1 MKNLTDWENTLRQ
14 QLSGAEEEVPS
25 SGWEKLMERMASD
38 GTSEPLAHPAV
49 SAKKPLGL
57 RLWKIAAPLTAAAAC
72 TAVAFL
78 FVQHNENNMGEQVA
92 NLNKAHAPSVSP
104 KANVLS
110 PDNTEKAL
118 AQSLP
123 KRPLTAK
130 SETNKLYTPKT
141 QDLKDDSVK
150 ESTTAE
156 TAQTFEASAQES
168 NTKESIRHENNET
181 TSAKVQQKP
190 LGQTALAYIRNERRK
205 SVSHVPSLSL
215 YSAAGSTAS
224 ASQAGYVMVAATSS
238 LQNSTNNKVSPN
250 EALGAVTQSNLNQ
263 YADSRVTHKMPVK
276 VGLSVNVPL
285 TSRLSLHTGLNY
297 TLLSSEIV
305 SGTDNSYYQ
314 TDQTLH
320 YVGLPVGVSY
330 AFLNTRYID
339 LYGSAGIEIDKCV
352 KGLQTTDFNA
362 NNAFKAQVE
371 TEENIGKSVWQS
383 SANVSLGF
391 QFNIVPTVGIYAEPG
406 VTYYPSDGSSLLTVW
421 RDKPWQF
428 SLQVGLRLS
437 PFKAK
442 K

>member
-1 MKNLTDWENTLRQ
+1 MKNLTDWENSLRQ

-38 GTSEPLAHPAV
+38 GTPEPLAHPAV

-78 FVQHNENNMGEQVA
+78 FVQHNENNMGELVA
-92 NLNKAHAPSVSP
+92 KLNKAHAPSVSP

-110 PDNTEKAL
+110 PNNTEKAL

-130 SETNKLYTPKT
+130 SETNKVCTPQT
-141 QDLKDDSVK
+141 QDLECDSVK
-150 ESTTAE
+150 EAAAAE
-156 TAQTFEASAQES
+156 TAQIFEVSAQES
-168 NTKESIRHENNET
+168 GAKESIRHENNET
-181 TSAKVQQKP
+181 PTAKVQQKP
-190 LGQTALAYIRNERRK
+190 LGQTALAYIRNERKK

-224 ASQAGYVMVAATSS
+224 ASQAGYVT

-250 EALGAVTQSNLNQ
+250 EALDAVTQSNLNQ

-352 KGLQTTDFNA
+352 KGLQTTNFNA
-362 NNAFKAQVE
+362 NNTFKAQVE